1 MSTIAIDKATLDA
14 ELLEGCPSLAP
25 RPNASSIK
33 ALEDHC
39 VDVVTSYIAAEP
51 NPPEFGYAGHI
62 KSAAAY
68 AIESPQPFV
77 SVPNPGVVSPGTFSG
92 HLETYKT
99 QKRQYENETTI
110 NNAVK
115 KLLSNN
121 KVIPDS
127 FRTMTRFNA
136 AIDIKD
142 IFAHLR
148 TNYGQPTPQERTDM
162 ETKLNMPY
170 DPSSKAIEVLF
181 EEFKQ
186 VLLWSL
192 DCGPVYT
199 EDQIVQKLHDR
210 IEQCGHISR

>member
-1 MSTIAIDKATLDA
+1 MSSIAIDKATLDA
-14 ELLEGCPSLAP
+14 ELIESCPSLAP
-25 RPNASSIK
+25 HPKAWSIK
-33 ALEDHC
+33 ELEEHC
-39 VDVVTSYIAAEP
+39 VNVVTPYIAAAP
-51 NPPEFGYAGHI
+51 NPPELGYSGLI
-62 KSAAAY
+62 KSDAAY
-68 AIESPQPFV
+68 AIDSPQQPFV
-77 SVPNPGVVSPGTFSG
+77 SVPNPGAISPSTFSG
-92 HLETYKT
+92 QLETYKA
-99 QKRQYENETTI
+99 QKRHYENEVTI
-110 NNAVK
+110 TNAVK

-199 EDQIVQKLHDR
+199 EDQIV
-210 IEQCGHISR
+210 